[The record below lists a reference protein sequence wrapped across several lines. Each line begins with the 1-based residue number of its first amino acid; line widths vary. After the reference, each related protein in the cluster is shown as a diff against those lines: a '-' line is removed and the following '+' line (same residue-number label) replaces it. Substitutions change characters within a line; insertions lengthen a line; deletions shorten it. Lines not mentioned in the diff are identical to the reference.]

1 MLVSRTDLALVH
13 TQKGKTNN
21 QLGKV
26 KKQEQ
31 LGRKAMGVTVTTD
44 GWKIVREVRVAV
56 MGVGEMV
63 GCGVVMVCVFFPCR
77 AR

>member
-1 MLVSRTDLALVH
+1 MH

-31 LGRKAMGVTVTTD
+31 LGRKAMGATVTTD
-44 GWKIVREVRVAV
+44 GWKIVHEVRVAV
-56 MGVGEMV
+56 VGVGGMV
-63 GCGVVMVCVFFPCR
+63 VCGVVVHFG
-77 AR
+77 